1 METVSYVFYDAG
13 SGEIVHVHVQP
24 VGLVASREE
33 IMQMVGP
40 GVRRL
45 EVLELPSSQLPA
57 HPVRIREGKLHRVE
71 EDLAMAGGDLEEGF
85 AEPTGE
91 RRYERVRP
99 EA

>member
-1 METVSYVFYDAG
+1 MKTVSYVFYDAD

-57 HPVRIREGKLHRVE
+57 HPVRIRDGELHPVE

-91 RRYERVRP
+91 RRYERLRP